1 MARKRKLG
9 MAKDVRKAMLRG
21 MVTHF
26 LEKGKMKT
34 TYKRAKEVSKQV
46 EKLITIG
53 KVNSLAAKRRVF
65 SYVTKEDVTKKLFD
79 EISPKYKEKNGGY
92 ISIVK
97 LGPRRGDAAEM
108 AILKFKEMGW
118 SFCFSS
124 FFI

>member
-34 TYKRAKEVSKQV
+34 TYKRAKEVSK
-46 EKLITIG
+46 EAERIITIG

-79 EISPKYKEKNGGY
+79 EISPKYKETNGRY
-92 ISIVK
+92 TSIVK

-108 AILKFKEMGW
+108 AILKLV
-118 SFCFSS
+118 
-124 FFI
+124 